1 MNDIMPLAT
10 LDKQKSVVL
19 DELWVN
25 GYVVLEDLVSDGQI
39 AKINKEL
46 APWFERTPR
55 CRGDFYGWDTTRFGS
70 GLTKAPSC
78 QKLVSHPLITAIMDA
93 VLGPNC
99 DWYQLN
105 LSQAVRIHPG
115 AARQPAHCDED
126 MWPGPKSFEYMLNV
140 IWALDD
146 FTEQNGS
153 TLIWPRSQP
162 SPPAG
167 IFDESRAIVATMKK
181 GSAVVFLGS
190 VLHCGGANTSQSDRT
205 GLILS
210 YCLGWLKQYENQ
222 FLAYPPAVARLF
234 PKELRDLIGYR
245 IHRPNLGGYE
255 NQCPSILFD
264 QEHPDALPAIDSMP
278 PEIEEQLKE
287 YRKRI
292 A

>member
-1 MNDIMPLAT
+1 MPFTKLNKRMPVILNELWANGF
-10 LDKQKSVVL
+10 VVL
-19 DELWVN
+19 R
-25 GYVVLEDLVSDGQI
+25 DLVSEDEI
-39 AKINKEL
+39 TKINKEL
-46 APWFERTPR
+46 EPWFDRTPR
-55 CRGDFYGWDTTRFGS
+55 CQGDFYGWTTTRFGA

-78 QKLVSHPLITAIMDA
+78 QKLATNPIIAAIMDT

-115 AARQPAHCDED
+115 APRQPAHRDED
-126 MWPGPKSFEYMLNV
+126 MWPGPKSFEYLVNV

-153 TLIWPRSQP
+153 TLIWPRSRT
-162 SPPAG
+162 SPRVG
-167 IFDESRAIVATMKK
+167 IVDEDRATVARMKK

-190 VLHCGGANTSQSDRT
+190 TLHCGGANTSQSDRT

-222 FLAYPPAVARLF
+222 FLAYPPAVARSF
-234 PKELRDLIGYR
+234 PKEITDLIGYR

-255 NQCPSILFD
+255 NQCPTVLFD
-264 QEHPDALPAIDSMP
+264 QEHSDSLPAIDSFP

-287 YRKRI
+287 YRKR
-292 A
+292 AG